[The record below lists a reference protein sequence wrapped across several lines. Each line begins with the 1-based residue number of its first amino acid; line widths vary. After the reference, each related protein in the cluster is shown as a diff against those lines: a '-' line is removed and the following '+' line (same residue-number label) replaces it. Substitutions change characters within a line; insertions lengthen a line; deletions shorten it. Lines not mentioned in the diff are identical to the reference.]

1 MRTLL
6 GKTLEELKEIALEL
20 SLPAFTAKQIADW
33 LYKKRVTSID
43 KMTNL
48 SKSARERLSKEFVI
62 GIDQTLQVV
71 TSQDGTKKY
80 LFKPQCTAGPQ
91 PAIGDQR
98 TAGQQSTAERQ
109 STAGRQSAA
118 ERQSIAEQQGC
129 ASGSIESVIIPDN
142 ERKTICVSSQVGCKM
157 ACTFCMT
164 GRQGFH
170 GNLSVA
176 SILSQFIAVEES
188 QELTNA
194 VFMGMGEPLDNLEN
208 VMRAIEVLTADWGFA
223 WSPKRI
229 TLSTIGVTRQLG
241 GRGIVW
247 KGIEHQ
253 NVNPLKFFL
262 DNCKVHLA
270 VSLHNP
276 FYEERLALMPAEK
289 SFPLEKTLKL
299 IREYDFTGQRRVS
312 FEYTMFNKVNDSK
325 RHADRLAQLL
335 RGLECRVNLIRF
347 HSIPDSPLESSPMQ
361 VIEHFRERLQA
372 SGITATIR
380 ASRGEDILAACGML
394 SGKGNNL

>member
-71 TSQDGTKKY
+71 TSQDGTRKY
-80 LFKPQCTAGPQ
+80 LFKPQSAAEQQSTAGQ
-91 PAIGDQR
+91 QS
-98 TAGQQSTAERQ
+98 TAKQQSTAERQ
-109 STAGRQSAA
+109 SATEQQSTAGP
-118 ERQSIAEQQGC
+118 QGC

-229 TLSTIGVTRQLG
+229 TLSTIGVTTQLG

-247 KGIEHQ
+247 KGVEYK

-276 FYEERLALMPAEK
+276 FFEERLALMPAEK